1 MGVNM
6 HGYEKL
12 LLENKAWAQETKQRA
27 PDYFERLARGQQP
40 EFLWIG
46 CADSRVPAD
55 IIVNAEPG
63 LIFAHRNIAN
73 QVIATDFNCLGV
85 VQYAVEVL
93 KVKHI
98 IVCGH
103 YNCGG
108 VKAALSNQ
116 TPDLSLV
123 HKWLMHVRDVY
134 RLHRDELDA
143 IDSFEQK
150 ATRLVELN
158 VIEQVNNLSHTSILQ
173 KAWKAESRPMV
184 HGWVFGLDDGLLK
197 SLITFGPESEID
209 PIYRWEDD
217 RG

>member
-1 MGVNM
+1 MM
-6 HGYEKL
+6 KAHDKL
-12 LLENKAWAQETKQRA
+12 LLENKAWAQEVRRRE
-27 PDYFERLARGQQP
+27 PDYFERLARGQDP

-63 LIFAHRNIAN
+63 RIFAHRNIAN
-73 QVIATDFNCLGV
+73 QVIVTDFNCLGV

-108 VKAALSNQ
+108 VKAALSHQ
-116 TPDLSLV
+116 TPELMLV
-123 HKWLMHVRDVY
+123 HKWLLHIRDVY
-134 RLHRDELDA
+134 RLHREELDA
-143 IDSFEQK
+143 LNSLDDK
-150 ATRLVELN
+150 ADRLVELN

-173 KAWKAESRPMV
+173 KAWKAERRPMV
-184 HGWVFGLDDGLLK
+184 HGWVFGVEDGLLNQ
-197 SLITFGPESEID
+197 LITLGPDSEID
-209 PIYRWEDD
+209 PLYRWEDAPH
-217 RG
+217 